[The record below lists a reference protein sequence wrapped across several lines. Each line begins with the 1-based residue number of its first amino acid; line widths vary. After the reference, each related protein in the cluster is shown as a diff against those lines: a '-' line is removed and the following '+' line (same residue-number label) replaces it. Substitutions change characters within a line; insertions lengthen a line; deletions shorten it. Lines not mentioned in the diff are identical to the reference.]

1 MTAATLTTTS
11 RRPPRS
17 QRGEPSWEIAF
28 LFPSQGDWTDA
39 EYLALQAKTSLM
51 VELSDGYIEVLPMPN
66 PFHQRIVKFLFR
78 LLETFVLS
86 LGSGEVLFA
95 PLPVRLRPGKFR
107 DPDIVYLAPGRILDP
122 HRQPHGADLV
132 IEVVSDEEED
142 RQRDLE
148 TKRLEYA
155 QASIAEYWIVDPR
168 EHESLVLVLD
178 GSTYRLAGKYGRGT
192 TATSVLLP
200 GFRADVD
207 AVFAAGEKAG

>member
-17 QRGEPSWEIAF
+17 QRGEPPWEIAF
-28 LFPSQGDWTDA
+28 LFPNQGDWTDA

-132 IEVVSDEEED
+132 IEVVSDEDED

-168 EHESLVLVLD
+168 EHEILVLVLD

-192 TATSVLLP
+192 TVASVLLP